1 MRLIATADVHLSGF
15 AQDRLDKISGLPERL
30 ESIKKVM
37 YQMTNY
43 ARNNDIKQ
51 VFILGDLFHNKS
63 IIYSEALG
71 LFLRFLRDNK
81 DLTFTIFSGNH
92 DLSSRG
98 TNPTSALEA
107 LSSESNVIYIKE
119 PTKIDNDQIF
129 IVPYS
134 EKSMISDIKNN
145 SCKYLMS
152 HFGLSEALLNS
163 GISIVSGIGISDLK
177 NKYKY
182 VFLGHYHSP
191 QNLSSDGIEIYYT
204 GNLLQSDWGEKNEIK
219 RFLVID
225 TVTDQIQ
232 SIPTSGYKKHIELEL
247 TNENKEEVIKQA
259 EQYKLNG
266 DEVKLLKSS
275 LFDIDDVPADLRIID
290 KTTRDI
296 TNRGITS
303 GMTMDEKIS
312 KYLEI
317 RGIST
322 EKTEMYKKV
331 GIEII
336 SSISGG

>member
-1 MRLIATADVHLSGF
+1 MT
-15 AQDRLDKISGLPERL
+15 
-30 ESIKKVM
+30 
-37 YQMTNY
+37 QMTDY
-43 ARNNDIKQ
+43 ARNNNIRDI
-51 VFILGDLFHNKS
+51 FILGDIFHNKS
-63 IIYSEALG
+63 VIYNEALG
-71 LFLRFLRDNK
+71 LFLKFLRDNK

-98 TNPTSALEA
+98 TNPVSALEA
-107 LSSESNVIYIKE
+107 LDSESNVVYIKE

-191 QNLSSDGIEIYYT
+191 QNLSSDGIEIYYA
-204 GNLLQSDWGEKNEIK
+204 GSLLQRDWGEKNEIK
-219 RFLVID
+219 RFLVLD

-232 SIPTSGYKKHIELEL
+232 SIPTTGYKRHIELEL
-247 TNENKEEVIKQA
+247 TSENKEEVIKQA
-259 EQYKLNG
+259 EQYRLNG
-266 DEVKLLKSS
+266 DDVKLLKSS
-275 LFDIDDVPADLRIID
+275 LFDIDDIPADLRVID

-296 TNRGITS
+296 TNRGIDS
-303 GMTMDEKIS
+303 SMTMDEKIS

-317 RGIST
+317 RGISV